1 MYRSFQLHNGQVPLM
16 GYAWNVA
23 KPKAVACLIH
33 GIGEHAGRY
42 DRIGEAFQKY
52 GIGLVGVDLR
62 GHGLSAGKRGHAAP
76 RAEILRDI
84 DLLIDYTRKHYPD
97 VPIVLYGHSMGGNL
111 ALDYRNRGKYR
122 SLLEGYV
129 ITSPWLILLRKIPV
143 YLYQFSKLMAVF
155 KPDFTMN
162 SKIKSE
168 EQGNSAIIANQEN
181 KHLMHGKITVRTAL
195 DGFETADKLLQERG
209 RADAGASLKP
219 FLLMQGD
226 ADQICDPEGS
236 RRLARLEAGHCTYME
251 WPGLYHE
258 IHSGGAVSD
267 GTEVIEAIAQW
278 ITKNTMHT
286 ME

>member
-1 MYRSFQLHNGQVPLM
+1 MYSTFLLHNGKIQLM
-16 GYAWNVA
+16 GYAWNVDQ
-23 KPKAVACLIH
+23 PKAIACLIH

-42 DRIGEAFQKY
+42 DRIGEALQESE
-52 GIGLVGVDLR
+52 IGLIAVDLR
-62 GHGLSAGKRGHAAP
+62 GHGLSAGKRGHTAP

-84 DLLIDYTRKHYPD
+84 DLLIEYTRKIHPD

-129 ITSPWLILLRKIPV
+129 ITSPWLILMRKIPF

-168 EQGNSAIIANQEN
+168 ELGNSGIIAKQEN
-181 KHLMHGKITVRTAL
+181 KHLIHGKITVRTAL
-195 DGFETADKLLQERG
+195 DGFDTADRLLRERVG
-209 RADAGASLKP
+209 GDDGAALKP

-236 RRLARLEAGHCTYME
+236 RRLARLEAERCTYIE
-251 WPGLYHE
+251 WPDLYHE
-258 IHSGGAVSD
+258 IHSGGAESD
-267 GTEVIEAIAQW
+267 GAEVIETIAQW
-278 ITKNTMHT
+278 IIKISIHT

>member
-1 MYRSFQLHNGQVPLM
+1 MYSTFQLHNGQVPLT
-16 GYAWNVA
+16 GYVWTVDQ
-23 KPKAVACLIH
+23 PKAVACLVH

-42 DRIGEAFQKY
+42 DRIGEAFQEY
-52 GIGLVGVDLR
+52 GICLIGVDLR
-62 GHGLSAGKRGHAAP
+62 GHGLSAGKRGHTAP

-84 DLLIDYTRKHYPD
+84 DLLIDHTRKIYPN

-122 SLLEGYV
+122 SVPAGYV
-129 ITSPWLILLRKIPV
+129 ITSPWLILLRKIPF

-162 SKIKSE
+162 SNIKNE
-168 EQGNSAIIANQEN
+168 ELGNSGIIAKQEN

-195 DGFETADKLLQERG
+195 DGFETADRLLQERVS
-209 RADAGASLKP
+209 ADGSAALKP

-236 RRLARLEAGHCTYME
+236 RRLARLEAEHCTYME
-251 WPGLYHE
+251 WPDLYHE

-267 GTEVIEAIAQW
+267 GTEVIEVIAQW
-278 ITKNTMHT
+278 IIRTTIHT